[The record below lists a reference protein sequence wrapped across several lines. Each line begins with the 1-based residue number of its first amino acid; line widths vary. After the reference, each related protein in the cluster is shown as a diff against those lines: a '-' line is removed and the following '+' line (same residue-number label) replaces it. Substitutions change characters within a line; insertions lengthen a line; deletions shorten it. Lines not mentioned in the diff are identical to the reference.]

1 MCLSRWCLRKVW
13 WCSVKLNFLFSF
25 DIRHPIQDEV
35 AETDQERLKPLQN
48 NPPLPFVSR
57 DRILLDHRTKME
69 KYFMLW
75 YKVGFWLGSSRDR
88 QKTLWGNFFTWLV
101 GVYVSKWHL
110 CRALW
115 REWDG
120 LGLILQ
126 NASFE
131 TVGELSDG
139 IFWMLSLGC
148 PKNAQHWKCSAPH
161 VFSGAKFQV

>member
-1 MCLSRWCLRKVW
+1 MMSSQCVMVLSEIEFFV
-13 WCSVKLNFLFSF
+13 LFWHTAS
-25 DIRHPIQDEV
+25 HPIQDEV

-57 DRILLDHRTKME
+57 DWILLDHRTKME

-75 YKVGFWLGSSRDR
+75 YKVGFWLGSSSAT
-88 QKTLWGNFFTWLV
+88 QKTFCSYFFVRVV

-126 NASFE
+126 NASFK

-139 IFWMLSLGC
+139 IFWMLSQI
-148 PKNAQHWKCSAPH
+148 K
-161 VFSGAKFQV
+161 

>member
-1 MCLSRWCLRKVW
+1 MKYLQTSLVADVIIWWFLYRVCKNQYSDIFTEYHSNNCSGYWLLLVSLASFFKSHKNLNIWPTRWCHRNVW

-88 QKTLWGNFFTWLV
+88 QKTLWGNFFYLV
-101 GVYVSKWHL
+101 SRSL
-110 CRALW
+110 C
-115 REWDG
+115 
-120 LGLILQ
+120 I
-126 NASFE
+126 
-131 TVGELSDG
+131 
-139 IFWMLSLGC
+139 
-148 PKNAQHWKCSAPH
+148 
-161 VFSGAKFQV
+161 

>member
-1 MCLSRWCLRKVW
+1 
-13 WCSVKLNFLFSF
+13 
-25 DIRHPIQDEV
+25 
-35 AETDQERLKPLQN
+35 
-48 NPPLPFVSR
+48 
-57 DRILLDHRTKME
+57 
-69 KYFMLW
+69 MLW

-88 QKTLWGNFFTWLV
+88 QKTLCGNLFLASVV

-139 IFWMLSLGC
+139 IFWMLS
-148 PKNAQHWKCSAPH
+148 KIK
-161 VFSGAKFQV
+161 